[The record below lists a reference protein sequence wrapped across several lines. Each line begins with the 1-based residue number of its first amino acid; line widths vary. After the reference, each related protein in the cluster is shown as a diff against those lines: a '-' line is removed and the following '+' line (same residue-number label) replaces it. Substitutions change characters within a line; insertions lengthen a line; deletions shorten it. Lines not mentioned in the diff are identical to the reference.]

1 MSWAWLTQ
9 PSRTMNPELV
19 KELLRSF
26 ENKLHD
32 QLMVIQD
39 ILTMSKANTEAGD
52 ISFVKKNLE
61 AVASHVNSLEEYAMG
76 EVRTL
81 AYNHDMLEKRVELVE
96 SSLRTMME
104 TLQTVNTTIGSL
116 QKRMDDERPVE
127 AVEAEVEVEE
137 TQEAALNADTD
148 VVATETKAKKTLAKA
163 VEELEEPEEEEVEEE
178 LEEEV
183 EEEADDEEEEEVP
196 DLESFTYKKKTFA
209 RDSDNNV
216 YSVDTDG
223 AADISE
229 VIGIWNPV
237 TKTIDPVPQEEET
250 PELEAFEYQKKTYC
264 RDAENN
270 VYPVDADGCADISES
285 IGIWNPKTK
294 KIDRVP
300 KA

>member
-1 MSWAWLTQ
+1 
-9 PSRTMNPELV
+9 MNPELV

-81 AYNHDMLEKRVELVE
+81 AYNHDMLEKRVELAE
-96 SSLRTMME
+96 STLRTMVE
-104 TLQTVNTTIGSL
+104 TLQTVNTTLGSL

-163 VEELEEPEEEEVEEE
+163 VEELEEEEEEEEPEEE
-178 LEEEV
+178 
-183 EEEADDEEEEEVP
+183 EEEEEVP

-209 RDSDNNV
+209 RDSENNV
-216 YSVDTDG
+216 YSVDAEG

-237 TKTIDPVPQEEET
+237 TKTIDPLPQEEET

-270 VYPVDADGCADISES
+270 VYPVDADGCADISEI

-300 KA
+300 NA

>member
-1 MSWAWLTQ
+1 
-9 PSRTMNPELV
+9 MNPELV

-81 AYNHDMLEKRVELVE
+81 AYNHDMLEKRVELAE
-96 SSLRTMME
+96 STLRTMVE

-137 TQEAALNADTD
+137 TQEAALNADAD
-148 VVATETKAKKTLAKA
+148 VVATETKAKQTLAKA
-163 VEELEEPEEEEVEEE
+163 VEELEEEEEEEEPEEE
-178 LEEEV
+178 
-183 EEEADDEEEEEVP
+183 EEEEEVP

-209 RDSDNNV
+209 RDSENNV
-216 YSVDTDG
+216 YSVDADG

-270 VYPVDADGCADISES
+270 VYPVDADGCADISEI

-300 KA
+300 NA

>member
-1 MSWAWLTQ
+1 
-9 PSRTMNPELV
+9 
-19 KELLRSF
+19 
-26 ENKLHD
+26 
-32 QLMVIQD
+32 
-39 ILTMSKANTEAGD
+39 MSKANTEAGD

-81 AYNHDMLEKRVELVE
+81 AYNHDMLEKRVELAE
-96 SSLRTMME
+96 STLRTMVE
-104 TLQTVNTTIGSL
+104 TLQTVNTTLGSL

-163 VEELEEPEEEEVEEE
+163 VEELEEEEEEEEPEEE
-178 LEEEV
+178 
-183 EEEADDEEEEEVP
+183 EEEEEVP

-209 RDSDNNV
+209 RDSENNV
-216 YSVDTDG
+216 YSVDAEG

-237 TKTIDPVPQEEET
+237 TKTIDPLPQEEET

-270 VYPVDADGCADISES
+270 VYPVDADGCADISEI

-300 KA
+300 NA